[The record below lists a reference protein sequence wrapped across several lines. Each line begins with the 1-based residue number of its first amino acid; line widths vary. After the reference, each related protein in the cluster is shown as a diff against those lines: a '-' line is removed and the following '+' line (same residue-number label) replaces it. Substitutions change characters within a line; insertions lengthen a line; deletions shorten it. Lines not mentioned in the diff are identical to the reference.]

1 MRQRMAAERR
11 TAPSGSGWTVWFSR
25 LTHGLLWLT
34 IALGAVCFLVL
45 CAAAYGLRGKWV
57 QAWIDARVPAEV
69 GRLAFERLSYLPGR
83 GVTVEGVT
91 WHDEAGKLL
100 AGFSR
105 AQVGVRI
112 FSWGAWHERL
122 TRVAVWDLY
131 VAQLEY
137 DPDRLPERTPLPSES
152 RRPLPD
158 FAALPIPDLTP
169 LPIHLIRPNV
179 LEIRLDDVTGTLAMD
194 AATHRVHFR
203 DLHGRIDQDGQ
214 WAEAEVL
221 LDFLDAS
228 AKASIRG
235 FIYQQRLNGIYR
247 ALDFPII
254 QAYSDL
260 FTLRQPAWGDCS
272 FIVGFDKY
280 RNLFN
285 LRVDIAA
292 RAGDYCGVAFDE
304 AEATIRCRGIW
315 NAVTTIEPIVA
326 RRAGKVVAQ
335 GSLRFDCPA
344 DTFTFCAYGT
354 GLQPRECFDLVHEPF
369 TELIPEIVGTQPPEV
384 EITGSIPLL
393 SKQTPG
399 KIRLDGHFRFEHGGE
414 AFGVSFN
421 RLESEVAMGDGRLSF
436 NNLRMALGEAGAVS
450 GRATLAIPESA
461 DYADLDLSLLL
472 EKLPLSELL
481 SAAGHP
487 PEAPAPSQV
496 DGALSLACRLD
507 ETLRES
513 LSARYNLAISG
524 GLITRL
530 PLFAGLTNLLAEY
543 IPGIS
548 SLTDTSHVKLIGS
561 ADRGIFTVP
570 DFALTGDLLSIEG
583 AVLYNLPQDQ
593 LFAEVMAGN
602 FKRGSVMGTL
612 TRWVTLP
619 INRFLWKIRVTG
631 SISDPQWRIVTFV
644 GNLWEKATGEE

>member
-1 MRQRMAAERR
+1 MRQRSAAERR
-11 TAPSGSGWTVWFSR
+11 QTPAGGGRTAWLAR
-25 LTHGLLWLT
+25 LIHGLLWVVIGL
-34 IALGAVCFLVL
+34 AAVLLLGL
-45 CAAAYGLRGKWV
+45 CAAAYGLRGSWV
-57 QAWIDARVPAEV
+57 QGWLDERVPAEV
-69 GRLAFERLSYLPGR
+69 GRLAFERLFYLPGR
-83 GVTVEGVT
+83 GLTVEALALR
-91 WHDEAGKLL
+91 DRAGKVLVSC
-100 AGFSR
+100 SR
-105 AQVGVRI
+105 AEVGLRI
-112 FSWGAWHERL
+112 FSWGPWTERL
-122 TRVAVWDLY
+122 KEVTVWDLF
-131 VAQLEY
+131 VAQLEH
-137 DPDRLPERTPLPSES
+137 DPNRQPERTPLPPEA

-158 FAALPIPDLTP
+158 FAALPIPDLPELP
-169 LPIHLIRPNV
+169 LHLIRPDV
-179 LEIRLDDVTGTLAMD
+179 LEIRLDDMTGALVMD
-194 AATHRVHFR
+194 AATHRVTFR
-203 DLHGRIDQDGQ
+203 NLHGRIDQDGQ

-228 AKASIRG
+228 VKATIRG

-272 FIVGFDKY
+272 FTVGFDKY

-292 RAGDYCGVAFDE
+292 RAGDYCGVPFDE

-315 NAVTTIEPIVA
+315 DAVTTIEPIIA
-326 RRAGKVVAQ
+326 RRAGKIVAQ

-344 DTFTFCAYGT
+344 DTFTFTAHGT

-369 TELIPEIVGTQPPEV
+369 TELIPEVTGIQPPEV
-384 EITGSIPLL
+384 VVTGSLPLL
-393 SKQTPG
+393 TEQTPG
-399 KIRLDGHFRFEHGGE
+399 KIRLDGRFRFDHGGE
-414 AFGVSFN
+414 AFGLAFK
-421 RLESEVAMGDGRLSF
+421 RLESEVTMKQGRLTF
-436 NNLRMALGEAGAVS
+436 QNLSAEVGEAGNVT
-450 GRATLAIPESA
+450 GRVALDIPESA
-461 DYADLDLSLLL
+461 EYADLDLALLL
-472 EKLPLSELL
+472 GKVPLNEILV
-481 SAAGHP
+481 AAGRA
-487 PEAPAPSQV
+487 PEKPVYSQV
-496 DGALSLACRLD
+496 DGALTLGCRLD

-513 LSARYNLAISG
+513 LSACFNLTLDG
-524 GLITRL
+524 GLVTRL

-548 SLTDTSHVKLIGS
+548 SLTDTSHVKLSGT
-561 ADRGIFTVP
+561 ADAGVFTIP
-570 DFALTGDLLSIEG
+570 DFSLTGDLLAIEG
-583 AVLYNLPQDQ
+583 DVLYNLPQDQ

-631 SISDPQWRIVTFV
+631 PISEPQWRIVTFV